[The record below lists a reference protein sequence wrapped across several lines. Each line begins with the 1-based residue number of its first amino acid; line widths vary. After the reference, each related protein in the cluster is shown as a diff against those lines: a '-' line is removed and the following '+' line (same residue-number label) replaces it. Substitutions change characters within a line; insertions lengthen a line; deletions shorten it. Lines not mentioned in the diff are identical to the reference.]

1 MDAQLVRELFA
12 YDPETG
18 LLRWRVNISK
28 HKAGAVAG
36 TRSSRGYL
44 SVRYK
49 GRHYLAHRLAFLWM
63 EGRWPEPQIDHR
75 NKNMADNRWGNLRE
89 ATASQNAANKS
100 MLPANKEGAKGVVKV
115 TRFGVAKFEARIRV
129 DGKQLHLG
137 RFDTRQEAHAAYC
150 NAAEKHFGVF
160 ARTL

>member
-1 MDAQLVRELFA
+1 
-12 YDPETG
+12 
-18 LLRWRVNISK
+18 
-28 HKAGAVAG
+28 
-36 TRSSRGYL
+36 
-44 SVRYK
+44 
-49 GRHYLAHRLAFLWM
+49 M

-129 DGKQLHLG
+129 DGKQIHLG

-160 ARTL
+160 ARTH